1 MKRNLKLTERELQ
14 SMTETTETH
23 KLLLALET
31 AYVEAFEE
39 GDWERVDY
47 VGLCLDEIRT
57 QLKEEAA

>member
-1 MKRNLKLTERELQ
+1 MKRNLKLTESELQ
-14 SMTETTETH
+14 SMTETTKTH

-39 GDWERVDY
+39 GDWARVDY
-47 VGLCLDEIRT
+47 VGLCLDEIRM

>member
-14 SMTETTETH
+14 SMTETK

-47 VGLCLDEIRT
+47 VGLCLDEVRT
-57 QLKEEAA
+57 QLREEAA

>member
-1 MKRNLKLTERELQ
+1 
-14 SMTETTETH
+14 MTETTKTH

-39 GDWERVDY
+39 GDWARVDY
-47 VGLCLDEIRT
+47 VGLCLDEIRM